1 MEEPLLLVLCLAGR
15 CTSSKLLWL
24 PADLGDLDGAVYRRL
39 DACDPGEICFNGPD
53 IGIPDI
59 LTKELLVL
67 VEALEVI
74 ELVSPISISTI
85 GMLLED
91 AGPSSFVNVPWR
103 TKGGLGLVM
112 CEELFVRGEIVRSG
126 DFVTLAELAPDR

>member
-39 DACDPGEICFNGPD
+39 EACDPGEICFNGPD

-103 TKGGLGLVM
+103 TKGGLGLV
-112 CEELFVRGEIVRSG
+112 I
-126 DFVTLAELAPDR
+126 